1 MRRVFFRSP
10 GCRKASKGSPCFA
23 VDARDRLGAAIDGR
37 RDSAAGIAAHWRV
50 AGIYAD
56 RFLCIA
62 GVVPAQIVE
71 VIVMLWLKAFHIFFV
86 VSWFAGL
93 FYLPRIFVNHA
104 MAEEQA
110 VRERFKLMERKLY
123 RFVTPIGALAVIT
136 GLWMWFGFGFSGGWL
151 HAKTTLVAVLV
162 AYHLYCGHLVKVFA
176 ADRNTK
182 SHVWFRFFNEVPV
195 LILLAVVILVVVK
208 PF

>member
-1 MRRVFFRSP
+1 
-10 GCRKASKGSPCFA
+10 
-23 VDARDRLGAAIDGR
+23 
-37 RDSAAGIAAHWRV
+37 
-50 AGIYAD
+50 
-56 RFLCIA
+56 
-62 GVVPAQIVE
+62 
-71 VIVMLWLKAFHIFFV
+71 MLWLKAFHIFFV

-104 MAEEQA
+104 MTEDHA
-110 VRERFKLMERKLY
+110 VRARLKMMELKLY

-136 GLWMWFGFGFSGGWL
+136 GLWLWFGFGFSGAWL
-151 HAKTTLVAVLV
+151 HAKVALVAVLV

-176 ADRNTK
+176 EDRCVR

-195 LILLAVVILVVVK
+195 FVLLAVVILVVVK